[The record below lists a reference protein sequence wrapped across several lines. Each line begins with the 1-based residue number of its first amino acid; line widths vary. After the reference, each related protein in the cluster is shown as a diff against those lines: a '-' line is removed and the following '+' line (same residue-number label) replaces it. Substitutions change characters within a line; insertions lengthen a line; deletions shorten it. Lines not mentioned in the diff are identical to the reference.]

1 MAANAVIDG
10 PDDLLLRFPKR
21 TPRIIV
27 CGVLLLIGSL
37 GVTRSL
43 AAVGVELTSVPPYG
57 SPSLLQGR
65 VYGVN
70 PTNYAVAAFIYI
82 DGLGWWAKPTCAG
95 ALTAIQPDGSWTANI
110 ATGGVDTNA
119 TRIAA
124 FVVPASFTEPCVTNV
139 FCLPAALVQ
148 QSVANTIV
156 TRVAPTVRSFHW
168 SGYDW
173 WVKTSTYPVGP
184 GPNIFSD
191 STTNVVIDTQGR
203 LHLRITNVAG
213 TWQCAEIVS
222 QTSPGY
228 GTYRFHLASSVDTL
242 DPNIVLGLFTWSD
255 QPDYVNREMDVEC
268 GRWVDPTD
276 YANAQFVRQPYYL
289 PHHLV
294 RYRIPTLAT
303 NATPSFN
310 WETNAI
316 TYACVT
322 GTAAVAAIGTNLL
335 VNPGFE
341 LGSGAMASN
350 WVSFG
355 DVYRTATNLT
365 SGITALDG
373 GWSLKMFGPFG
384 AVLTEAGA
392 YQNIAGASA
401 GQTWRFSGFGL
412 NWSGDEMTNTTAYGM
427 AQLFFLDAGNNI
439 LQTSQSQH
447 YDSTT
452 PVDQWQYFQITAT
465 APAGTAAVQA
475 RVSHFGKAG
484 ITGSVWWDQLTA
496 TVTPDPNSVAQWTFA
511 DSADIPP
518 SCDENVRFNLWLIY
532 GDPPVN
538 GQEAEIVVDRFEFI
552 PNDTDGDGMPD
563 SWEVAHGLNPND
575 PSDASRDDDGD
586 GFTNLQEYLAG
597 TDPANPASCFHITS
611 SVVTGN
617 DVQVSFASVLDKN
630 YLLES
635 AASLQSP
642 SWSTVTQ
649 NVAGTGSPISITDP
663 GGATNASAR
672 YYRVRLTQ

>member
-1 MAANAVIDG
+1 MAARASFDQPNS
-10 PDDLLLRFPKR
+10 LLGAYPKR
-21 TPRIIV
+21 SLWILV
-27 CGVLLLIGSL
+27 CGVLLLMASL
-37 GVTRSL
+37 GATRAL
-43 AAVGVELTSVPPYG
+43 AAVGVEFTSVPSYG
-57 SPSLLQGR
+57 SQSLLHGK

-70 PTNYAVAAFIYI
+70 PANYAVAVLIYI
-82 DGLGWWAKPTCAG
+82 DDIGWFTKPTCAG
-95 ALTAIQPDGSWTANI
+95 ALTPIQPDGSWTANI
-110 ATGGVDTNA
+110 TTGGVDTNA
-119 TRIAA
+119 NRIAA
-124 FVVPASFTEPCVTNV
+124 FVVPASYNQPCVTNA
-139 FCLPAALVQ
+139 FCLPAALLQ
-148 QSVANTIV
+148 QSVANVTI
-156 TRVAPTVRSFHW
+156 TRAAPTVRAFHW

-173 WVKTSTYPVGP
+173 WVKTSTAPVGP
-184 GPNIFSD
+184 GPNLFSD
-191 STTNVVIDTQGR
+191 STNNVSIDAQGR
-203 LHLRITNVAG
+203 LHLRITNVSNA
-213 TWQCAEIVS
+213 WQCAEIVS

-228 GTYRFHLASSVDTL
+228 GTYRFHLASPVDTL

-255 QPDYVNREMDVEC
+255 QPDYVNHEMDVEC

-335 VNPGFE
+335 LNPGFE
-341 LGSGAMASN
+341 SGTGATASN

-355 DVYRTATNLT
+355 DVYRTATNTT

-384 AVLTEAGA
+384 GVLAEAGA

-401 GQTWRFSGFGL
+401 GQTWRFSGFGM
-412 NWSGDEMTNTTAYGM
+412 NWSGDEMTNTTAYGV
-427 AQLFFLDAGNNI
+427 AQLIFLDGGNNV

-475 RVSHFGKAG
+475 RVSHFGKTT

-496 TVTPDPNSVAQWTFA
+496 TVNPDPNSVAQWTFA
-511 DSADIPP
+511 DTADIPP
-518 SCDENVRFNLWLIY
+518 SCDENVRMNLWLIY
-532 GDPPVN
+532 GDPPLN
-538 GQEAEIVVDRFEFI
+538 GQEAEIIVNGFEFI

-563 SWEVAHGLNPND
+563 SWELAHGLNPND

-597 TDPANPASCFHITS
+597 TDPANPASCLRVTSTSITE
-611 SVVTGN
+611 N
-617 DVQVSFASVLDKN
+617 DVRVTFTSVLDKD
-630 YLLES
+630 YAFES
-635 AASLQSP
+635 KVSLSSP
-642 SWSTVTQ
+642 AWTVVTQ
-649 NVAGTGSPISITDP
+649 NVAGTGGNIPVTDP
-663 GGATNASAR
+663 GGATNSPAR
-672 YYRVRLTQ
+672 FYRIRLMQ